1 MENKMK
7 NKFLFNDSIIV
18 RFISLFVI
26 AAILFTAVWYLSY
39 HFLPEGLMRGKTGAA
54 IIVGSEAAPTM
65 LEEWGTIVMWNL
77 GVLFLV
83 FIVNLIRYLD
93 RFPLGYIVPLG
104 MIPQY
109 AVFLGTN
116 SFSILMAEPMAPTLA
131 VLLRGG
137 PYEMTAFILMA
148 VATYNQ
154 SRIALTKEMHH
165 LKDLHR
171 ITLVPRMSLEQW
183 AGIGLAIALILFAG
197 WREATMIMAL

>member
-1 MENKMK
+1 MK
-7 NKFLFNDSIIV
+7 NKYLFNDRIVV

-26 AAILFTAVWYLSY
+26 GAILFTAVWYLSY
-39 HFLPEGLMRGKTGAA
+39 YFLPEGILQGKTGSA
-54 IIVGSEAAPTM
+54 IIVGSDAAPTM

-77 GVLFLV
+77 GALFLV

-93 RFPLGYIVPLG
+93 RFPLGYITPLG
-104 MIPQY
+104 MITLY

-116 SFSILMAEPMAPTLA
+116 SFSIPMAERMAPTLA

-137 PYEMTAFILMA
+137 PYEMIAFILVA

-154 SRIALTKEMHH
+154 SRFALTEDMHSM
-165 LKDLHR
+165 KDIHR
-171 ITLVPRMSLEQW
+171 ISPVPRLSLEQW
-183 AGIGLAIALILFAG
+183 AGIGLAIALILLAG